1 MNLCID
7 IATTKLYS
15 EILHSKLRLCKFNS
29 NMKVYNE
36 LSDDID
42 VEQINLIGN
51 YYTYYLENSVVDRHI
66 ATYTIA
72 NT

>member
-1 MNLCID
+1 
-7 IATTKLYS
+7 
-15 EILHSKLRLCKFNS
+15 
-29 NMKVYNE
+29 MKVYNE